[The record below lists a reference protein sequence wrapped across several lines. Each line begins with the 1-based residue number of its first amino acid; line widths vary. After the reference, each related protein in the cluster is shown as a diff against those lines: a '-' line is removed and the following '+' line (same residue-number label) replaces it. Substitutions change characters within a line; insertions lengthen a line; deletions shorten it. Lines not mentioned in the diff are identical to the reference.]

1 MFFNYSAQSFMQQQ
15 QGKGEEA
22 EGGRGNDMKYAQI
35 RKKVVNGMKLS

>member
-1 MFFNYSAQSFMQQQ
+1 MQQQ
-15 QGKGEEA
+15 QGKGEDAEA